1 MSIIPFHRDR
11 TKFVDELAEYREQ
24 ITPKVVET
32 VEAPRRLHHEPDSTR
47 RMLAELRAEDAPQI
61 RVCPWPRR
69 HRTEPTAA
77 ERLAGIGLLYATR
90 HPSVQTGAEL

>member
-1 MSIIPFHRDR
+1 MRSLSRHKPPEQPPAPVQRPTGVPAAKLPCAPGTGR
-11 TKFVDELAEYREQ
+11 TVLDELVAADR
-24 ITPKVVET
+24 
-32 VEAPRRLHHEPDSTR
+32 
-47 RMLAELRAEDAPQI
+47 PQI

-90 HPSVQTGAEL
+90 HPGVQTGAEL